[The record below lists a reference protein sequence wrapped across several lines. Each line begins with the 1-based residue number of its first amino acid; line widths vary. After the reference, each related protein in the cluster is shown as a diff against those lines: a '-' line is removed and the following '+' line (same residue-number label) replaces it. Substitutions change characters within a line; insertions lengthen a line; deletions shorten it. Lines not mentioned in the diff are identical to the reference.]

1 MKYRA
6 ICRWRIGLLRSWLKL
21 LEQRLIQ
28 CQLAMANEAA
38 VARALKGH
46 GFGVS
51 ADLASLCLKPL
62 ELLLGIGTGLEEARE
77 VVAPQCGKHG
87 AWYLGCIKGNLLEL
101 PQEIRIALGQ
111 GLIQAAVQLKG
122 AYGVLAG
129 WDRFGNGWA
138 ARCCYQQDRAGQ
150 KGLWDLHGDEVQGW
164 AQPWG

>member
-1 MKYRA
+1 MFASRFQL
-6 ICRWRIGLLRSWLKL
+6 IP
-21 LEQRLIQ
+21 QRLIQ

-38 VARALKGH
+38 VARALKGQ
-46 GFGVS
+46 GFDVG
-51 ADLASLCLKPL
+51 ADLESFALEPF
-62 ELLLGIGTGLEEARE
+62 ELLQRIVTGLKEARE
-77 VVAPQCGKHG
+77 VVAPQGGEDG

-111 GLIQAAVQLKG
+111 GLIQAAVQLKS

-150 KGLWDLHGDEVQGW
+150 KGLLDLHGDEVQGW